1 MCEYC
6 DKSESNKPLLDHGT
20 CKAEIYHD
28 GYDWMLSV
36 TARQEDRWYGD
47 VTEETEINACP
58 MCGRDLRGEVEP

>member
-6 DKSESNKPLLDHGT
+6 DKRKENRPLLDRGT

-28 GYDWMLSV
+28 GYDWMLLV

-47 VTEETEINACP
+47 VSEDTEIYACP
-58 MCGRDLRGEVEP
+58 MCGRDLGGDA